1 MKQFVQQNQTRK
13 GDVEME
19 TSKPAK
25 TIFTLI
31 ELLVVIAII
40 AILASMLLPALNKA
54 REKGRGISCAG
65 NVKQQGTAIMMYA
78 NDYQDWIIPQRYLNA
93 NTGSTQW
100 HSVTW
105 FGYLLTTGGF
115 GKAQSVMTSIPTV
128 KSIFLCPS
136 DANPY
141 YASGYGGLSYGINLG
156 VAQDTNPTE
165 YTPNIPSDMKANNM
179 KFGDFGRKTPRK
191 ASIMPIVGD
200 AANPTNATGPR
211 ECTVIQ
217 SWVNG
222 SADWSNPTLPGP
234 GYIASRHDRS
244 ANFLFGDGHVKML
257 KGPFTTPGG
266 ATNVYWLNPYA
277 QSANIPY
284 KSPAQWYQTYPV
296 NLDL

>member
-1 MKQFVQQNQTRK
+1 MTKCTRQNQTRK

-25 TIFTLI
+25 RIFTLI

-40 AILASMLLPALNKA
+40 AILASMLLPALSKA
-54 REKGRGISCAG
+54 RERGRGISCAG

-78 NDYQDWIIPQRYLNA
+78 NDYQDWIIPQRYLN
-93 NTGSTQW
+93 GKGTQY
-100 HSVTW
+100 HSPTW

-115 GKAQSVMTSIPTV
+115 GKAQSGMTNIPTV

-136 DANPY
+136 DAYPY
-141 YASGYGGLSYGINLG
+141 FASGYGGLSYGINLG
-156 VAQDTNPTE
+156 VAANTNPSEATQ
-165 YTPNIPSDMKANNM
+165 NIPSDMKGNNM
-179 KFGDFGRKTPRK
+179 RFGDFGRKTTRK

-200 AANPTNATGPR
+200 CAIPSGQ

-222 SADWSNPTLPGP
+222 SADWANPTVRGP
-234 GYIASRHDRS
+234 GNIAARHDRS
-244 ANFLFGDGHVKML
+244 ANFLFCDGHVKMV
-257 KGPFTTPGG
+257 KGPFTIPGG
-266 ATNVYWLNPYA
+266 ATNVYWLNPYVQA
-277 QSANIPY
+277 ANVPV
-284 KSPAQWYQTYPV
+284 KSPAQWYQTYPT